1 MEAVPPLFHSN
12 ISVATSHITA
22 TYSNRMHSFSF
33 SHFQLSAAAYEAPPA
48 DAGTPVPPS
57 ESTRG
62 ALAKAIADLR
72 DVPHVH
78 SSDDAKR
85 VEAILLSLIL
95 NGSMP
100 GYTTPEHLVGLD
112 CQAIDWSSLAYAEY
126 AGLLTQLSRLFTE
139 TWPEPNQDVK
149 VFNMFKMDYSTDYTH
164 VAFDT
169 LQQQLQRLPK
179 RASSLLAA
187 LLQDE
192 QVVAISLLH
201 ILRQRGGLMQRFAR
215 TIKVLP
221 ERQVEEHDAKTNL
234 YFQLLIGLPNLVA
247 NKLGRQL
254 PEIFSPVSYGRL
266 LLSQW
271 IKALHFVLQ
280 CGSSTNYFDLTPLS
294 SLLSRVLN
302 HFYDAATLKSL
313 LRVLE
318 DYAQAPKPRMVVQ
331 QILRELEPSA
341 CFKVAQ
347 GALNND
353 LDLYMLLGPAALD
366 TPHWQHCLLQKLP
379 HQRTPTANAALL
391 QLVNYLQKVAPSR
404 LQLLFVQLL
413 GIWSKRLSLQ
423 KLSSQEHLGVCKLL
437 LLSGKLND
445 NLKSEHKKQLHDG
458 LAHHL
463 QSPDSVQRYLG
474 MKTVELLYNSSE
486 KANVKEEDR
495 LRFNYDALKETPHWQ
510 ILEELDEL
518 ANHKFPSK
526 NDRSVRVGPELLER
540 LEKHMAEF
548 IEGDE
553 QIPKRKL
560 DEKTSKI
567 VNMQLDSDLDSDDEE
582 EPKNEDDLKPFDMS
596 NDISTSQE
604 QRPKFLL
611 DLLHLLR
618 TKVSNY
624 QIFEAA
630 LNTAE
635 QLIRSQLAHHDVK
648 LAIDLLQLFLTLEM
662 QYYYENFNR
671 TQFQCCVAICV
682 SHPGECVQM
691 LCQEFHTDNTRY
703 AANVRILI
711 LQVIAA
717 TAKELAGNAQTQDQI
732 DDLVPP
738 ASKQPRKFQLNL
750 EEDEAAR
757 RLAAAQR
764 IIRERLRSKTRR
776 FLSKPKI
783 TSEISAKTN
792 PFHAVAGTFFFGLV
806 RGSRTRQMLYVK
818 YDSIVHDIDTQLLVN
833 MLHTLAVLVMCSQ
846 NCPLLPAMT
855 REIFDLCTFV
865 RFNAEARVR
874 AGTLQLLGVALVTTP
889 AHLLVAHF
897 AESLNELQRWLEE
910 FVRSPLV
917 GGESSDECRELA
929 EQILSTCYKLFD
941 TAMQEQARNLN

>member
-1 MEAVPPLFHSN
+1 M
-12 ISVATSHITA
+12 
-22 TYSNRMHSFSF
+22 
-33 SHFQLSAAAYEAPPA
+33 
-48 DAGTPVPPS
+48 
-57 ESTRG
+57 
-62 ALAKAIADLR
+62 LR
-72 DVPHVH
+72 
-78 SSDDAKR
+78 
-85 VEAILLSLIL
+85 LLL

-100 GYTTPEHLVGLD
+100 GYTTPEQLVGLD
-112 CQAIDWSSLAYAEY
+112 CQAIDWSSLASAEY
-126 AGLLTQLSRLFTE
+126 AGLLTQLCKLFTE
-139 TWPEPNQDVK
+139 EWPEPCQDVN
-149 VFNMFKMDYSTDYTH
+149 VFNMFKIDYCADYTH
-164 VAFDT
+164 IAFDT
-169 LQQQLQRLPK
+169 LQQQLERLPK
-179 RASSLLAA
+179 RASCLLAA

-192 QVVAISLLH
+192 QLVAISLLH

-221 ERQVEEHDAKTNL
+221 ERVLEEHDEKTNQ

-254 PEIFSPVSYGRL
+254 PEIFTPVSYGRL
-266 LLSQW
+266 LLCQW
-271 IKALHFVLQ
+271 VKALHFVLQ
-280 CGSSTNYFDLTPLS
+280 SMNSSSYFDLSPLS
-294 SLLSRVLN
+294 SLLSRVVN
-302 HFYDAATLKSL
+302 HFYDTDTLKSL

-318 DYAQAPKPRMVVQ
+318 DYAQAPKPRIVVQ
-331 QILRELEPSA
+331 QILRELESTA

-347 GALNND
+347 SALNND
-353 LDLYMLLGPAALD
+353 VNLYMLLGSGALD
-366 TPHWQHCLLQKLP
+366 AAHWQHCLLQKLP
-379 HQRTPTANAALL
+379 LQRTPTTNTALL

-404 LQLLFVQLL
+404 LHLLFVQLL

-437 LLSGKLND
+437 LLSGKNNG
-445 NLKSEHKKQLHDG
+445 NLKSEYRKQLHDG

-463 QSPDSVQRYLG
+463 QAPDNVQRYLG
-474 MKTVELLYNSSE
+474 MKTLELLYNFTE
-486 KANVKEEDR
+486 EPNAKEEEC
-495 LRFNYDALKETPHWQ
+495 LRFNYDALKETPHWH
-510 ILEELDEL
+510 IFEELDEL
-518 ANHKFPSK
+518 ANYKFSSN
-526 NDRSVRVGPELLER
+526 NDRSVMIGPELLQR
-540 LEKHMAEF
+540 LEKHMTELM
-548 IEGDE
+548 EGE
-553 QIPKRKL
+553 GQIAYRKL
-560 DEKTSKI
+560 DEQKPNI
-567 VNMQLDSDLDSDDEE
+567 AQMQLNSDLDSDDEE
-582 EPKNEDDLKPFDMS
+582 DQLDEDDLKPFDMS

-604 QRPKFLL
+604 QSPKFLL

-624 QIFEAA
+624 QIFEGA
-630 LNTAE
+630 LSTAE
-635 QLIRSQLAHHDVK
+635 QLIQNQLAHHDVK
-648 LAIDLLQLFLTLEM
+648 LAIELLQLFLTLEM
-662 QYYYENFNR
+662 QYFYENFNR

-682 SHPGECVQM
+682 SHPGECVQV
-691 LCQEFHTDNTRY
+691 LCKEFHSDNTRH

-717 TAKELAGNAQTQDQI
+717 TAKELAENAPTQNKI

-738 ASKQPRKFQLNL
+738 ASKQPRKFQLNS

-764 IIRERLRSKTRR
+764 IVRERLRSKTRR
-776 FLSKPKI
+776 FHSKSKI
-783 TSEISAKTN
+783 TSDTSEKTN

-818 YDSIVHDIDTQLLVN
+818 YDSIVHDLDTQLLVN

-855 REIFDLCTFV
+855 REIFDLCAFV

-874 AGTLQLLGVALVTTP
+874 AGALQLLGIALVTTP
-889 AHLLVAHF
+889 SHLLAAHF
-897 AESLNELQRWLEE
+897 STSLNELQHWLEE

-941 TAMQEQARNLN
+941 NINQEQTQN